1 MVLGELPLV
10 VAALGVPVLELL
22 LLQAAQGSLLGGQL
36 LAPAFTFSLELLQ
49 LFVGHKKV
57 GIANSL
63 EILGKDEQ
71 QTFQH
76 CCESGIIYSGSGTS
90 SDI

>member
-1 MVLGELPLV
+1 MFPGDNCIFKNLV
-10 VAALGVPVLELL
+10 PIR
-22 LLQAAQGSLLGGQL
+22 